1 MKGIFIKDPVQRV
14 VEVLK
19 AAGSTFQ
26 RFASVKCMG
35 SGKKVSVKVQVGN
48 KSFCTDER
56 NGVYPIIVSIQKDWI
71 ADFTIPQIKYEIAP
85 YLLHHEVA
93 HALHTNDAFKDAIMQ
108 GVDALNDI
116 AKKEG
121 IVLHQRAIKS
131 ICHSVVNSVE
141 DGRIERIEALSNEG
155 FDETRILFRLYLW
168 KQFEG
173 PYSEEPEAAEQLVEF
188 MNNILTLSTLYRLKP
203 GSDRVSTGVL
213 TKGWLKCR
221 RGTEEHMLVK
231 KMKPIIRKAINADQC
246 EDIVKPCV
254 TLLKMLYPY
263 IKECC
268 ELKVI
273 TRELADLLEKVLQ
286 ECLNSEENN
295 GMCVPSGSGSS
306 SGGMGSSE
314 AGTSGSGSSTEGEET
329 SEEET
334 SGSNGSTE
342 GEETSEEET
351 SGSGS
356 STEGEETSEKETS
369 GSNGS
374 TEGEDASEEE
384 TSGSNGST
392 EGEET
397 SEEETS
403 GSNGSTEGE
412 EISEEETS
420 GSGSSTEGEETS
432 EEETSGSN
440 GSTEGEETSEEET
453 SGSNGSTEGE
463 ETSEEETSGS
473 NGSTEGEETSEEETS
488 GSESSTEGEET
499 SEEET
504 SGSNGS
510 TEGEDATEEETS
522 GSNGSIEGE
531 DSSEED
537 EDLEEGNM
545 QNDASLDSEFQD
557 KYSKSQ
563 EHCGQEMK
571 RDSKSLAE
579 SLYGNYDD
587 SDMYDF
593 LEIVPDMSKKSSIF
607 PELKGEANILKRF
620 FENYIR
626 NKSTPNLV
634 NQKRGK
640 LNTRQLTKVAIG
652 QSNYFKKTGEPW
664 EPSLAVY
671 LLKDNSGSMGG
682 GQGSKHEESC
692 KALSIIEEALPS
704 NISLKI
710 CSFFTAGYHGN
721 WAVVHHMIKDW
732 GDVSGSTN
740 YSATYYQSNPISAG
754 GNKDGYDIRVAT
766 HDLQGRPEEKKILIV
781 LSDGQPS
788 DYEKGEAAA
797 YLDVKNAV
805 AEARKS
811 NIEVVSLFFGSDDFI
826 QKSEEFY
833 RLMYEKNYIGCNPEN
848 IGKELSKVLKKVFR

>member
-1 MKGIFIKDPVQRV
+1 MKGVFIKDPVQRV

-35 SGKKVSVKVQVGN
+35 SGKKVSVKVNVGD

-71 ADFTIPQIKYEIAP
+71 ADFSIPQIKYEIAP

-116 AKKEG
+116 AKKDG

-155 FDETRILFRLYLW
+155 FDETRIMFRLYLW

-273 TRELADLLEKVLQ
+273 PRELADLLEKVLQ

-314 AGTSGSGSSTEGEET
+314 EGTSGSGSSTEGEET

-342 GEETSEEET
+342 GEET
-351 SGSGS
+351 
-356 STEGEETSEKETS
+356 
-369 GSNGS
+369 
-374 TEGEDASEEE
+374 
-384 TSGSNGST
+384 
-392 EGEET
+392 
-397 SEEETS
+397 
-403 GSNGSTEGE
+403 
-412 EISEEETS
+412 SEEETS

-473 NGSTEGEETSEEETS
+473 GPST
-488 GSESSTEGEET
+488 
-499 SEEET
+499 
-504 SGSNGS
+504 
-510 TEGEDATEEETS
+510 
-522 GSNGSIEGE
+522 EGE

-537 EDLEEGNM
+537 EDLEEGDM

-671 LLKDNSGSMGG
+671 LLKDNSGSMDG

-704 NISLKI
+704 NIPLKI

-721 WAVVHHMIKDW
+721 WTVVHHMIKDW

>member
-1 MKGIFIKDPVQRV
+1 
-14 VEVLK
+14 
-19 AAGSTFQ
+19 
-26 RFASVKCMG
+26 
-35 SGKKVSVKVQVGN
+35 
-48 KSFCTDER
+48 
-56 NGVYPIIVSIQKDWI
+56 
-71 ADFTIPQIKYEIAP
+71 
-85 YLLHHEVA
+85 
-93 HALHTNDAFKDAIMQ
+93 
-108 GVDALNDI
+108 
-116 AKKEG
+116 
-121 IVLHQRAIKS
+121 
-131 ICHSVVNSVE
+131 
-141 DGRIERIEALSNEG
+141 
-155 FDETRILFRLYLW
+155 
-168 KQFEG
+168 
-173 PYSEEPEAAEQLVEF
+173 
-188 MNNILTLSTLYRLKP
+188 
-203 GSDRVSTGVL
+203 
-213 TKGWLKCR
+213 
-221 RGTEEHMLVK
+221 
-231 KMKPIIRKAINADQC
+231 
-246 EDIVKPCV
+246 
-254 TLLKMLYPY
+254 
-263 IKECC
+263 
-268 ELKVI
+268 
-273 TRELADLLEKVLQ
+273 
-286 ECLNSEENN
+286 
-295 GMCVPSGSGSS
+295 
-306 SGGMGSSE
+306 
-314 AGTSGSGSSTEGEET
+314 
-329 SEEET
+329 
-334 SGSNGSTE
+334 
-342 GEETSEEET
+342 
-351 SGSGS
+351 
-356 STEGEETSEKETS
+356 
-369 GSNGS
+369 
-374 TEGEDASEEE
+374 
-384 TSGSNGST
+384 
-392 EGEET
+392 
-397 SEEETS
+397 
-403 GSNGSTEGE
+403 
-412 EISEEETS
+412 
-420 GSGSSTEGEETS
+420 
-432 EEETSGSN
+432 
-440 GSTEGEETSEEET
+440 
-453 SGSNGSTEGE
+453 
-463 ETSEEETSGS
+463 
-473 NGSTEGEETSEEETS
+473 
-488 GSESSTEGEET
+488 
-499 SEEET
+499 
-504 SGSNGS
+504 
-510 TEGEDATEEETS
+510 
-522 GSNGSIEGE
+522 
-531 DSSEED
+531 
-537 EDLEEGNM
+537 M

>member
-1 MKGIFIKDPVQRV
+1 MIILGGGYTHPPGGVFMKGVFIKDPVQRV
-14 VEVLK
+14 IEVLK

-108 GVDALNDI
+108 GVDVLNEMARKD
-116 AKKEG
+116 G
-121 IVLHQRAIKS
+121 IVLHQRAIQS
-131 ICHSVVNSVE
+131 ICHSVVNHVE

-155 FDETRILFRLYLW
+155 FDETRIMFRLYLW

-273 TRELADLLEKVLQ
+273 PRELADLLEKVLQ

-306 SGGMGSSE
+306 TEGEETSE
-314 AGTSGSGSSTEGEET
+314 EETSGSNESTEGEET
-329 SEEET
+329 SEEDT

-351 SGSGS
+351 SGSGP
-356 STEGEETSEKETS
+356 ST
-369 GSNGS
+369 
-374 TEGEDASEEE
+374 
-384 TSGSNGST
+384 
-392 EGEET
+392 
-397 SEEETS
+397 
-403 GSNGSTEGE
+403 
-412 EISEEETS
+412 
-420 GSGSSTEGEETS
+420 
-432 EEETSGSN
+432 
-440 GSTEGEETSEEET
+440 
-453 SGSNGSTEGE
+453 
-463 ETSEEETSGS
+463 
-473 NGSTEGEETSEEETS
+473 
-488 GSESSTEGEET
+488 
-499 SEEET
+499 
-504 SGSNGS
+504 
-510 TEGEDATEEETS
+510 
-522 GSNGSIEGE
+522 EGE

-537 EDLEEGNM
+537 EDLEEGDM

-652 QSNYFKKTGEPW
+652 QSNYFKKTGEPG

-671 LLKDNSGSMGG
+671 LLKDNSGSMDG

-704 NISLKI
+704 NIPLKI

-721 WAVVHHMIKDW
+721 WTVVHHMIKDW

-811 NIEVVSLFFGSDDFI
+811 NIEVVSLFFGSNDFI